1 MGLPAYYSA
10 SLRLMY
16 VMITPSPFFVNKNLY
31 YSKEK
36 QLPQKESMTELQE
49 EQQKLDGI
57 KERKVED
64 GRVVE
69 KSQYEK
75 EEHVEKWD
83 DDKDTDQRK

>member
-36 QLPQKESMTELQE
+36 MAGEADPLRQIQLEPSHTSSR
-49 EQQKLDGI
+49 I
-57 KERKVED
+57 PTR
-64 GRVVE
+64 R
-69 KSQYEK
+69 
-75 EEHVEKWD
+75 
-83 DDKDTDQRK
+83 